1 MLDDVP
7 LKLVKYVP
15 VCLPDYRKVKKDFD
29 NAQAKGEPA
38 PPLKLEVALDR
49 QEILPDGVDD
59 W

>member
-49 QEILPDGVDD
+49 
-59 W
+59 